1 MIPALVSHVT
11 QKVLLCRYHAV
22 MLARGWIRSHPQRQ
36 SSNLFR
42 WSPHGTTLE
51 STLLGQSPHCHT
63 MATVTSWHWV
73 TTSPSGSRQLLYL
86 QSVHKGLLN
95 LFSSYVL
102 YMQVGYY
109 LFQTTALHTVSADLH
124 AYGIATSVD
133 NRSRDGIPQ
142 PAQWRAH
149 EESWDQT
156 SSDHCI
162 PPTGNICTTGF
173 MHCLFTVTIA
183 NVIASLQ

>member
-102 YMQVGYY
+102 CMQVGYY
-109 LFQTTALHTVSADLH
+109 LFQTTALHTVSADLQFRNQLNEELMRSLGIKH
-124 AYGIATSVD
+124 HLTTAYH
-133 NRSRDGIPQ
+133 PQ
-142 PAQWRAH
+142 VTYAQQD
-149 EESWDQT
+149 S
-156 SSDHCI
+156 
-162 PPTGNICTTGF
+162 CTAF
-173 MHCLFTVTIA
+173 
-183 NVIASLQ
+183 LQ